1 MPIIPTPPPMT
12 LSQKIQTLQGINN
25 MSTQNNV
32 LNTNVTNM
40 RPPTQNNVVQQIT
53 DLAREQA
60 KIALDELLKLE
71 QEKRKQTILTIE
83 NIDKIKGYDYS
94 EWLKVGGVKEWDDHY
109 EFTLLDEK
117 GSQVETILLHR
128 RQTSDK
134 RYIMEYNNQ
143 TLWVSKDR
151 LSTIAGIIECMNEV

>member
-12 LSQKIQTLQGINN
+12 LRQKIQTIQRINT
-25 MSTQNNV
+25 M
-32 LNTNVTNM
+32 
-40 RPPTQNNVVQQIT
+40 PTQSNIVQQIT

-60 KIALDELLKLE
+60 KIALDELMKLE

-83 NIDKIKGYDYS
+83 NIDKIKGHKYS
-94 EWLKVGGVKEWDDHY
+94 EWLEVGGVMESDTHY

-117 GSQVETILLHR
+117 HSQVETILLYR

-134 RYIMEYNNQ
+134 RYIVEYNNN
-143 TLWVSKDR
+143 TIWVSKDR
-151 LSTIAGIIECMNEV
+151 LSTIAGVIECMNEV

>member
-12 LSQKIQTLQGINN
+12 LAQRLQTLQQINGN
-25 MSTQNNV
+25 VSNNV
-32 LNTNVTNM
+32 Y
-40 RPPTQNNVVQQIT
+40 QQAIL
-53 DLAREQA
+53 DAAEVKRIALEQA
-60 KIALDELLKLE
+60 QKAIEEYMKVE

-83 NIDKIKGYDYS
+83 NIDKIVGHNYS
-94 EWLKVGGVKEWDDHY
+94 EWLRVAGVKEWDDHY
-109 EFTLLDEK
+109 EFTLLGT
-117 GSQVETILLHR
+117 GSSNQVETILLHR

-134 RYIMEYNNQ
+134 KYIMEYNNQ

>member
-1 MPIIPTPPPMT
+1 MPHIP
-12 LSQKIQTLQGINN
+12 I
-25 MSTQNNV
+25 
-32 LNTNVTNM
+32 
-40 RPPTQNNVVQQIT
+40 PPTMTTQQMIQKLQRINTMTPQNNVVQQIT

-60 KIALDELLKLE
+60 KIALDELMKQE
-71 QEKRKQTILTIE
+71 QEKRKQTFLTIE
-83 NIDKIKGYDYS
+83 NIDKIRGHDYS
-94 EWLKVGGVKEWDDHY
+94 AWLKVGGVKEWDTHY

-117 GSQVETILLHR
+117 GTQVETIILHR

-151 LSTIAGIIECMNEV
+151 LSTIDGIIECMQDI

>member
-12 LSQKIQTLQGINN
+12 LAQRLQTI
-25 MSTQNNV
+25 
-32 LNTNVTNM
+32 
-40 RPPTQNNVVQQIT
+40 QQINGNIYNNPPQQAIL
-53 DLAREQA
+53 DAQQIRDIAEAQA
-60 KIALDELLKLE
+60 KQTMIEMMKQE
-71 QEKRKQTILTIE
+71 TEKRKQTFLTIE
-83 NIDKIKGYDYS
+83 NIDKIKGHKYS
-94 EWLKVGGVKEWDDHY
+94 EWLTVGGVMESDTHY

-117 GSQVETILLHR
+117 HTQVETILLHR

-151 LSTIAGIIECMNEV
+151 LSTIDGVIECMREI

>member
-12 LSQKIQTLQGINN
+12 LRQKIQTLQGINN
-25 MSTQNNV
+25 MT
-32 LNTNVTNM
+32 
-40 RPPTQNNVVQQIT
+40 PQNNVVQQIR
-53 DLAREQA
+53 DIAEEQA
-60 KIALDELLKLE
+60 KIALAELMKQE
-71 QEKRKQTILTIE
+71 TEKRKQTILTIE
-83 NIDKIKGYDYS
+83 NIDKIKGHKYS
-94 EWLKVGGVKEWDDHY
+94 EWLKVGGVTESDFYY

-143 TLWVSKDR
+143 TLWITKDR
-151 LSTIAGIIECMNEV
+151 LNTIAGIIECMREI